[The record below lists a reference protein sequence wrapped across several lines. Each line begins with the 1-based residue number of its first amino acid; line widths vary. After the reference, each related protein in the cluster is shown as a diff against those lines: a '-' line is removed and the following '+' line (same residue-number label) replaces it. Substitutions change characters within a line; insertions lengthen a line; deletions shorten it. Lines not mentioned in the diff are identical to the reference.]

1 MFDLHFK
8 WQLRTLLT
16 VLMNTPERT
25 PKHLSRYNLICTIEN
40 MQNKHDFSLNRD
52 IKRTHESKTTRG
64 CSQFLYFELFCLSFF
79 SNIIVFGTFF
89 KNCEIFV
96 SKEALNQV
104 LLNILCCQK
113 NVRVPILGQSIIDLI
128 ATLSTHWTTQFHGN
142 TRKIFCLFFKKR
154 RFCSFALHEHSNRCK
169 LTK

>member
-16 VLMNTPERT
+16 VLMNTPEQT
-25 PKHLSRYNLICTIEN
+25 PKHLSRYNLICTLKKINGN

-52 IKRTHESKTTRG
+52 IKRRHESKTTRG

-79 SNIIVFGTFF
+79 SNIILFRTFF
-89 KNCEIFV
+89 KNCEISVF
-96 SKEALNQV
+96 KEALNQV

-113 NVRVPILGQSIIDLI
+113 NVRVPILGQNLIDLYCHI
-128 ATLSTHWTTQFHGN
+128 AN
-142 TRKIFCLFFKKR
+142 
-154 RFCSFALHEHSNRCK
+154 ALNHSVSW
-169 LTK
+169 

>member
-8 WQLRTLLT
+8 WQFRTLLT

-25 PKHLSRYNLICTIEN
+25 PKHLSRYNLVCTLKKIIEN

-52 IKRTHESKTTRG
+52 IKRTHESETTRG

-89 KNCEIFV
+89 KNCEISLFE
-96 SKEALNQV
+96 EALNQV
-104 LLNILCCQK
+104 LFNIPCCRK
-113 NVRVPILGQSIIDLI
+113 NVCVPILGQSIIDLI
-128 ATLSTHWTTQFHGN
+128 VTLPTHWTTQFHGN
-142 TRKIFCLFFKKR
+142 TRKIFCLFSKKAFLLK
-154 RFCSFALHEHSNRCK
+154 FCVTWTF
-169 LTK
+169 